1 MEQWFKDYGVVTAEV
16 QVPFLSWG
24 TFTCLR
30 CGKTK
35 KKQTKNKP
43 EKTKNKKTPKTYIL
57 KGIFKIISFF
67 PHRLAKTDLLSG
79 MASVVKI
86 QLLFLKM

>member
-1 MEQWFKDYGVVTAEV
+1 MWNSGLRIMV
-16 QVPFLSWG
+16 LSL
-24 TFTCLR
+24 LR
-30 CGKTK
+30 CRFHSSPGELSHASGVAKQ